1 MIDYC
6 HPRGEEVEE
15 GSGKV
20 EGGIGKSYLK
30 QLKNVKISQLVLV
43 IDVRC
48 HGVTEARGERVC
60 EWGLGVG
67 G

>member
-1 MIDYC
+1 MD
-6 HPRGEEVEE
+6 
-15 GSGKV
+15 
-20 EGGIGKSYLK
+20 EGGGLAKLKVGLGGGGKSYLN